1 MRERGDSGALAL
13 NEGRPK
19 PCWKWQKSRL
29 HDHTEFKVSD
39 RMEHALNFSRK
50 QRGRRSGQR
59 SERDVGDEGGG
70 ETGGC
75 VSRRA
80 RGPASRGPACAPAK
94 STRAFQRPMSLACR
108 ALRGAQK
115 LWSWPWADEEL
126 LEVSKQEGSAHV
138 IGCLHFKIHQQISRA
153 VP

>member
-70 ETGGC
+70 EERQAAAPAGEPGARPHGARPARL
-75 VSRRA
+75 RRA
-80 RGPASRGPACAPAK
+80 HG
-94 STRAFQRPMSLACR
+94 
-108 ALRGAQK
+108 
-115 LWSWPWADEEL
+115 
-126 LEVSKQEGSAHV
+126 
-138 IGCLHFKIHQQISRA
+138 HFKGPCRWHAEHCEGLRNSGAGPGQTRSY
-153 VP
+153 